1 MSLATPGLG
10 AKLISVLKDMDLQGL
25 GSGIGAALAGGGSN
39 SIEDGGG
46 VVDTLPGGMNTGA
59 TRELPGKELILPTPA
74 DSDEAANIFS
84 KSLSGLDRDT
94 FDRLEKI
101 KQQTEIETGSPRE
114 KAYRAAQLRSD
125 IARDRSL
132 AMPTRTAMEDV
143 NQFRN
148 PSYGNWDIAQ
158 SRNDAKSSWLDAAN
172 IASAKK
178 TAAYGDDPIEQG
190 YAPKDAYETEAW
202 TPPAWSEFPKGLS
215 GLPQVGSPEWNNT
228 PTDTTPIDTTPTDTT
243 PTDTTPTDTTPTDTT
258 PYYKISK
265 GDAGDYNWDLRQNQ
279 GWSGTAWDNKRD
291 DADIHGTGSFART
304 NWLTDQFKNFAGDD
318 NNLSYD
324 EYVQGITTRPDN
336 NAYNPYTMANALAN
350 YWATSGAT
358 VDSRAL
364 EDRDLFLQ
372 GDKLVQKLGTGD
384 VGPNLS
390 LSDYVSFDKRVD
402 DGDDDY
408 FTYYNWNRKV

>member
-1 MSLATPGLG
+1 MSISPGLG
-10 AKLISVLKDMDLQGL
+10 AQLINVLKGIDLTGL
-25 GSGIGAALAGGGSN
+25 GSGIGSALAGNNNNNDDGATPPPPPSN
-39 SIEDGGG
+39 G
-46 VVDTLPGGMNTGA
+46 VDTGA
-59 TRELPGKELILPTPA
+59 TRVLPGKELILPVAA

-94 FDRLEKI
+94 FNRLEDI
-101 KQQTEIETGSPRE
+101 KRQTEIETGSPRE

-125 IARDRSL
+125 IARDRYAS
-132 AMPTRTAMEDV
+132 MPTRTAMQDV
-143 NQFRN
+143 NQFRD
-148 PSYGNWDIAQ
+148 PYYSDSSDWGLAD
-158 SRNDAKSSWLDAAN
+158 SRNAARNTWSDAAN
-172 IASAKK
+172 IASARK

-190 YAPKDAYETEAW
+190 YAPKDAMTTKTWEA
-202 TPPAWSEFPKGLS
+202 PAWSEFPKGLS
-215 GLPQVGSPEWNNT
+215 GLPQVGSPEWDNT
-228 PTDTTPIDTTPTDTT
+228 PDNPITPVDPGTPTTPTT
-243 PTDTTPTDTTPTDTT
+243 PSTPSTPD
-258 PYYKISK
+258 YKVNK
-265 GDAGDYNWDLRQNQ
+265 GAAGDYNWDLRQNQ
-279 GWSGTAWDNKRD
+279 GWSGTHWDSPRD
-291 DADIHGTGSFART
+291 DADIYGTGSFART

-324 EYVQGITTRPDN
+324 EYVQGITTRPDK

-358 VDSRAL
+358 VDQKAL
-364 EDRDLFLQ
+364 SDRNLFLQ
-372 GDKLVQKLGTGD
+372 GDKLVQRLGTGD